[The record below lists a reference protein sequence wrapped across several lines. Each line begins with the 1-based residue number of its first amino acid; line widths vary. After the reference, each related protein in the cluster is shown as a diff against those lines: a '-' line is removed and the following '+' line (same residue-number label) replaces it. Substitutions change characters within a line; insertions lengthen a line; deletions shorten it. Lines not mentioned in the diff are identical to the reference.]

1 MLKVH
6 WLLSFN
12 CCFIFLIGIGFLAII
27 SSSASGFLTSETSST
42 LDGLYEETFYI
53 DPENIEIGDDEVK
66 IFLLQINKN
75 NGEKKI
81 NDCLNFYSSEYE
93 NYKIECSIS
102 VNENVAFDNECVF
115 ISGIFVREEEKDTVT
130 IVKDNTC

>member
-1 MLKVH
+1 MKNLFY
-6 WLLSFN
+6 L
-12 CCFIFLIGIGFLAII
+12 LIGIGFLAII

-115 ISGIFVREEEKDTVT
+115 ISGIFVREEEKDTIT

>member
-1 MLKVH
+1 MKNLFY
-6 WLLSFN
+6 L
-12 CCFIFLIGIGFLAII
+12 LIGIGFLAII

-53 DPENIEIGDDEVK
+53 DPENIEIGEDEVK

>member
-1 MLKVH
+1 MKNLFY
-6 WLLSFN
+6 L
-12 CCFIFLIGIGFLAII
+12 LIGIGFLAII

-115 ISGIFVREEEKDTVT
+115 ISGIFVREEAKDTVT

>member
-1 MLKVH
+1 MKNLFY
-6 WLLSFN
+6 L
-12 CCFIFLIGIGFLAII
+12 LIGIGFLAII

-102 VNENVAFDNECVF
+102 VNE
-115 ISGIFVREEEKDTVT
+115 T
-130 IVKDNTC
+130 

>member
-1 MLKVH
+1 MINLFY
-6 WLLSFN
+6 L
-12 CCFIFLIGIGFLAII
+12 LIGIGFLAII

>member
-1 MLKVH
+1 MKN
-6 WLLSFN
+6 LLY
-12 CCFIFLIGIGFLAII
+12 LLVVIGFLAII
-27 SSSASGFLTSETSST
+27 SSSASGFLTTETSST

-53 DPENIEIGDDEVK
+53 DPEKIEVGDNKVT

-93 NYKIECSIS
+93 NFKIECSIS
-102 VNENVAFDNECVF
+102 VNENIAFDNECVF
-115 ISGIFVREEEKDTVT
+115 ISGIFLREEEKDIVT
-130 IVKDNTC
+130 IVRDNTC

>member
-1 MLKVH
+1 MKNLVY
-6 WLLSFN
+6 LLA
-12 CCFIFLIGIGFLAII
+12 GIGFLAII

-53 DPENIEIGDDEVK
+53 DPESIEISNDEVT

-93 NYKIECSIS
+93 NYKIKCFIS
-102 VNENVAFDNECVF
+102 VNENVAFDDECEF
-115 ISGIFVREEEKDTVT
+115 ISGIFVKEEEKDIIT
-130 IVKDNTC
+130 ITKNNSC

>member
-1 MLKVH
+1 MKNLFY
-6 WLLSFN
+6 L
-12 CCFIFLIGIGFLAII
+12 LIGIGFLAII

-115 ISGIFVREEEKDTVT
+115 ISGTFVREEEKDTVT

>member
-1 MLKVH
+1 MKNLFY
-6 WLLSFN
+6 L
-12 CCFIFLIGIGFLAII
+12 LIGIGFLAII

-42 LDGLYEETFYI
+42 LDGLHEETFYI

>member
-1 MLKVH
+1 MKN
-6 WLLSFN
+6 LLY
-12 CCFIFLIGIGFLAII
+12 LLVVIGFLAII
-27 SSSASGFLTSETSST
+27 SSSASGFLTTETSST

-53 DPENIEIGDDEVK
+53 DPEKIEVGDNKVT

-102 VNENVAFDNECVF
+102 VNENIAFDNECVF
-115 ISGIFVREEEKDTVT
+115 ISGIFLREEEKDIVT
-130 IVKDNTC
+130 IVRDNTC

>member
-1 MLKVH
+1 MKNLVY
-6 WLLSFN
+6 LLA
-12 CCFIFLIGIGFLAII
+12 GIGFLAII

-53 DPENIEIGDDEVK
+53 DPESIEISNDEVT